1 MKRRIGICSFVLIT
15 VSLAISPVSGQEQ
28 KVDKKYTKE
37 VEKTVSKQIIK
48 VAFVAIDE
56 FETTTISDLIELTE
70 IAAPP
75 FGESERATRFKEML
89 ESAGADKVWLDEV
102 GNVLALRKGTKGER
116 TVVLDAHLDT
126 VFPADTD
133 VTVKVKGDTLIAPG
147 VGDDTRGLAMVVAIL
162 KAMNEAEI
170 KTEADI
176 LFVGTVGEEGLG
188 DLKGVKHLF
197 SEGADKIDSWI
208 SIDGGGAGRVNTG
221 ALGSKRYKAV
231 FEGPGGHSWGAFGLA
246 NPHHALGKSIDA
258 FTKAAS
264 VYTAEGIKT
273 SFNIGRIG
281 GGTSVNSI
289 PFESWFEVDM
299 RSLDPNR
306 LVVID
311 SIFQATVT
319 NAVADYNKTD
329 IEDEVT
335 LRLERIGDR
344 PSGNQ
349 PPDLPLIQRAIA
361 VTQEFGINP
370 RLTTGSTNSNI
381 PISMGVP
388 AVTLGRGGRGGNAH
402 SLDEWWANKGGARA
416 IKLAL
421 LVTVLE
427 AGLSD

>member
-1 MKRRIGICSFVLIT
+1 MRTRICILISACT
-15 VSLAISPVSGQEQ
+15 LFFLTEAFGQNYE
-28 KVDKKYTKE
+28 VDGKYTKE
-37 VEKTVSKQIIK
+37 VEKSVRKKAIQS
-48 VAFVAIDE
+48 AFDMIDQLE
-56 FETTTISDLIELTE
+56 PTTSTDLIELTE
-70 IAAPP
+70 IPAPP
-75 FGESERATRFKEML
+75 FDEGNRAIRFKEML
-89 ESAGADKVWLDEV
+89 EKAGVDQVHVDEV
-102 GNVLALRKGTKGER
+102 GNVLALRKGTKGQR
-116 TVVLDAHLDT
+116 TIVLDAHLDT
-126 VFPADTD
+126 VFPAETD
-133 VTVKVKGDTLIAPG
+133 VTVQISGDTLRAPG

-162 KAMNEAEI
+162 KAMNQAEI
-170 KTEADI
+170 QTEADI
-176 LFVGTVGEEGLG
+176 LFVGSVGEEGLG

-197 SEGADKIDSWI
+197 RDGADKIDSWI

-258 FTKAAS
+258 FTIAAAA
-264 VYTAEGIKT
+264 YTADGIKT

-306 LVVID
+306 LLVID
-311 SIFQATVT
+311 SIFKATVAQ
-319 NAVADYNKTD
+319 AVEEYNQTD

-335 LRLERIGDR
+335 LRLEKIGDR
-344 PSGNQ
+344 PSGQ
-349 PPDLPLIQRAIA
+349 QSSDLPLIQRSIA

-381 PISMGVP
+381 PISRGIP

-427 AGLSD
+427 AGLAK